1 MRPIAVTPLN
11 YYEEERTQGDD
22 TILETVLSM
31 PINSSPYV
39 NVDQKSENVW
49 TGKIQKWRCSLSA

>member
-1 MRPIAVTPLN
+1 MTPLN

-22 TILETVLSM
+22 TILDTVLSM

-49 TGKIQKWRCSLSA
+49 TGKVQKWRCSLSA